1 MVVVTMRPIA
11 EEAFQAGFGPHT
23 REIIADIPNYTY
35 QAPIIQIS
43 EVVVGEPWILVSGA

>member
-23 REIIADIPNYTY
+23 REMIADIPNYTY

-43 EVVVGEPWILVSGA
+43 EVGEPWILVSGA